1 MTKTN
6 PNRNKHR
13 GADDERDHAHR
24 LGGRRHLANTG
35 GPEDVEHPGFAVQVK
50 GGKTVTTTI
59 FRSGMDDAEEA
70 SLLSGKPP
78 LLAITDRSG
87 SRLRRYVAMPEE
99 VFAKL
104 YLQCFHCGEI
114 PAKHPRNSEDIV
126 SSEDGEGI
134 NDPSTHPWTQDFLHH
149 QTLLAEAEEKRAEEQ
164 RKLAAMDDPRQWVD
178 KEDREGVD

>member
-35 GPEDVEHPGFAVQVK
+35 GPEDVSHPGFAVQVK
-50 GGKTVTTTI
+50 GGKSVTTTI

-70 SLLSGKPP
+70 YLRSGKPP

-87 SRLRRYVAMPEE
+87 TRLRRYIAMPEE
-99 VFAKL
+99 VFADL
-104 YLQCFHCGEI
+104 YLRCFHCNEV
-114 PAKHPRNSEDIV
+114 PVLHPRRWKDVEAAGDGSDAHV
-126 SSEDGEGI
+126 PSS
-134 NDPSTHPWTQDFLHH
+134 HLWTKDMRHYEE
-149 QTLLAEAEEKRAEEQ
+149 LLEENRLWQAEEQ
-164 RKLAAMDDPRQWVD
+164 RRLD
-178 KEDREGVD
+178 KEDAEGVD